1 MSGVESWSLAT
12 RMMLPSRHYVSEHTK
27 FMRELL
33 RQRPDLVE
41 KQREGRA
48 MWWDKTPQELA
59 EERSMDR
66 GRVPQSP
73 YVYSNLPD
81 EGSKGP

>member
-1 MSGVESWSLAT
+1 
-12 RMMLPSRHYVSEHTK
+12 MMLPSRHYESDHTK

-33 RQRPDLVE
+33 RRRPDLVE
-41 KQREGRA
+41 KQREARA
-48 MWWDKTPQELA
+48 MWWDKTPQELS
-59 EERSMDR
+59 EERAMDK

-81 EGSKGP
+81 KGTGAA

>member
-1 MSGVESWSLAT
+1 
-12 RMMLPSRHYVSEHTK
+12 MMLPSRHYVSEHTK

-33 RQRPDLVE
+33 RQRPELVD

-48 MWWDKTPQELA
+48 MWWDKTPHELA
-59 EERSMDR
+59 EERAMDK

-81 EGSKGP
+81 KGTERA

>member
-1 MSGVESWSLAT
+1 
-12 RMMLPSRHYVSEHTK
+12 MMLPSRLYESEHTK

-33 RQRPDLVE
+33 RQQPDIIE

-48 MWWDKTPQELA
+48 IWWDKTPRELS
-59 EERSMDR
+59 EERAMDE
-66 GRVPQSP
+66 GRVAQSP

-81 EGSKGP
+81 SK